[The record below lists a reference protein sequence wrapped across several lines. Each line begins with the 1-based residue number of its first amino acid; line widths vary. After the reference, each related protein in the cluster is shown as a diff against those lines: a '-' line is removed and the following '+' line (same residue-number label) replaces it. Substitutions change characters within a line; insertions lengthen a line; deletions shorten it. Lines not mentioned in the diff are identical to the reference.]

1 MKQILLRTF
10 CSLLLVL
17 SMGSALAADDVLLQ
31 ENFDAAESSKKTLFG
46 EIQHIDMNTWADV
59 TDVQFW
65 SCAIPTP
72 SS

>member
-1 MKQILLRTF
+1 
-10 CSLLLVL
+10 
-17 SMGSALAADDVLLQ
+17 MGSALAADDVLLQ

-65 SCAIPTP
+65 SLAIPTP